1 MDQSSE
7 PAPVEQDK
15 AVEHDNAVDDAKSDD
30 AKSSDAKSNTGW
42 KIQLG
47 VLCAMLLLA
56 LLGMGLSQS
65 SEKGAWGYWLFVVF
79 VYAALGLWRSTRRAK
94 LQGQPVRALI
104 VLELAHWGVLLAF
117 LAVLLLLER
126 QESASDFALMLL
138 ALSCC
143 LAGVHFDWLL
153 MIVGGV
159 LTVMVVAMA
168 TLEQY
173 SVVLWIIM
181 ILVVIAAAA
190 FYYFKSKS
198 GRSVIEPVE

>member
-1 MDQSSE
+1 MNQSAE
-7 PAPVEQDK
+7 QMPVEITNP
-15 AVEHDNAVDDAKSDD
+15 VDN
-30 AKSSDAKSNTGW
+30 AKSNAGW

-56 LLGMGLSQS
+56 LFGMGLSQA
-65 SEKGAWGYWLFVVF
+65 SEKGAWEYWLFVVI

-94 LQGQPVRALI
+94 QQGQTVRALI
-104 VLELAHWGVLLAF
+104 GRELAHWGVLLAF

-126 QESASDFALMLL
+126 QEIVDRQSASDFALMML
-138 ALSCC
+138 ALTCC

-153 MIVGGV
+153 MIVGVV

-173 SVVLWIIM
+173 SVVLWVIM
-181 ILVVIAAAA
+181 TLVTIGAAA
-190 FYYFKSKS
+190 FFYFKHKD
-198 GRSVIEPVE
+198 